1 MEKKDTATSNSNSQE
16 RELQQMQ
23 LEERQMHSN
32 GMVWFKGLES
42 HLRTLYQINVFNKR
56 LFKIAF
62 RTYFGEEHQTF
73 RKKMFHNLDQ
83 LGLQFERENLHEV
96 NAKTLLKYGELRM
109 KKSEVKEIKETKKRL
124 NEAILHEHDIEKSL
138 KLQSKYVQINT
149 VNALRVNSV
158 VMEDKRYGKENSSSK
173 TALSKSM
180 NERQMQIQEE
190 KVDMAKAL
198 DIEQSGIELGTQDPS
213 NRSGNDTDAIN
224 ADIGPVYDKEPMTN
238 VQLTAEC
245 NVSATRQQ
253 HAEQP
258 EFNNEGR
265 VE

>member
-32 GMVWFKGLES
+32 GMVWFKGLKS

-56 LFKIAF
+56 LFEIAF

-83 LGLQFERENLHEV
+83 LWLQFERENLHEV
-96 NAKTLLKYGELRM
+96 NAKTRLEVLRTQFKEFFCLKR
-109 KKSEVKEIKETKKRL
+109 
-124 NEAILHEHDIEKSL
+124 
-138 KLQSKYVQINT
+138 
-149 VNALRVNSV
+149 V
-158 VMEDKRYGKENSSSK
+158 VMEDKCYGKENCSSK
-173 TALSKSM
+173 TAFSKSI

-190 KVDMAKAL
+190 EVDMGKAL

-224 ADIGPVYDKEPMTN
+224 ADIRPVYDKEPMAN